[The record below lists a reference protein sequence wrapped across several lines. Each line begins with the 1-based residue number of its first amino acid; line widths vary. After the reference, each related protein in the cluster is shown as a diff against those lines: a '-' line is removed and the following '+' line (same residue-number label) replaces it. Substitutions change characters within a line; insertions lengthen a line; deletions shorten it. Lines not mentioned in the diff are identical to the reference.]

1 MQLKIKPS
9 ESSFF
14 SCILLIAK
22 AAKLLQRAVTCILPP
37 YFECYIAFHY
47 LYSIHLLFLVL
58 VCLFPVIRTI
68 SYPLNIQFHL

>member
-47 LYSIHLLFLVL
+47 LYSFAIPSTCVSFSCNKNHQLS
-58 VCLFPVIRTI
+58 T
-68 SYPLNIQFHL
+68 